1 MNRNI
6 LEKSIKIPDTH
17 VSVRKRKDKS
27 LKVSRINRTPN
38 YLKGTISTENKKSC
52 KYTVPYTNNSNNSN
66 NSNTIQF
73 NDDNNKFE
81 EDLQKALKL
90 SKKEYN
96 KSKKIKKDK
105 VFNLPV
111 QPMSMIPDKF
121 YSEYYQKINQSS
133 DKIVLPDSILS
144 SIYKNTHYNQG
155 NNENELVLF
164 SIKCCSNDDLGISND
179 VIDIDNIIDIDA
191 LNNQINSDNQIE
203 ILGSIG
209 GFIPLDICYLPDM
222 MFYRLN
228 CNINQLCNFTIYESE
243 IPKGK
248 KIILKP
254 ENKRFLDIK
263 DQQELLLNEFNNSF
277 RILYPN
283 QQLIIYSKELK
294 EEVSFIIEKT
304 INELDVENEIIK
316 IYDINLEVDFNI
328 PPEFIPAPIQKSVNK
343 QNNVN
348 NNVDNN
354 DNFNSKFTK
363 LKFNRNITTQDN
375 NNVLSN
381 ETEKEKCKESF
392 VSFSGNCNILD
403 DKHKNKQL
411 TREEIRLKRL
421 KMLQK

>member
-1 MNRNI
+1 
-6 LEKSIKIPDTH
+6 
-17 VSVRKRKDKS
+17 
-27 LKVSRINRTPN
+27 
-38 YLKGTISTENKKSC
+38 
-52 KYTVPYTNNSNNSN
+52 
-66 NSNTIQF
+66 
-73 NDDNNKFE
+73 
-81 EDLQKALKL
+81 
-90 SKKEYN
+90 
-96 KSKKIKKDK
+96 
-105 VFNLPV
+105 
-111 QPMSMIPDKF
+111 MSMIPDKF

-209 GFIPLDICYLPDM
+209 GFVPLDICYLPDM

-283 QQLIIYSKELK
+283 QQLIIHSKELK

-316 IYDINLEVDFNI
+316 IYDVNLEVDFNI
-328 PPEFIPAPIQKSVNK
+328 PPEFIPEPLQQS
-343 QNNVN
+343 QNNVE

-354 DNFNSKFTK
+354 DNFNSKFKK

-375 NNVLSN
+375 NNILSN
-381 ETEKEKCKESF
+381 KTEKEECKESF
-392 VSFSGNCNILD
+392 VSFNGNCNILD
-403 DKHKNKQL
+403 DEHKNKQL

-421 KMLQK
+421 KMFQK

>member
-1 MNRNI
+1 MDENISRLVDLDAEVERFHDDLNENLNQNENNNRIRRSTRLRRMNAN
-6 LEKSIKIPDTH
+6 
-17 VSVRKRKDKS
+17 
-27 LKVSRINRTPN
+27 
-38 YLKGTISTENKKSC
+38 
-52 KYTVPYTNNSNNSN
+52 NNSNTSNITIDSN

-73 NDDNNKFE
+73 NDDNDKFE

-90 SKKEYN
+90 SKKDYN

-144 SIYKNTHYNQG
+144 SIYKNTHF
-155 NNENELVLF
+155 NEGKNELVLL
-164 SIKCCSNDDLGISND
+164 SIKCSSNDDLGISKD
-179 VIDIDNIIDIDA
+179 VIDTDNIIDIDA
-191 LNNQINSDNQIE
+191 LNNQINIDNQIE

-263 DQQELLLNEFNNSF
+263 DQQELLLNSFNNSF

-283 QQLIIYSKELK
+283 QQIIIYSKELN

-316 IYDINLEVDFNI
+316 IYDVNLEVDFNI
-328 PPEFIPAPIQKSVNK
+328 PPEFLPVPTQELQDIQDT
-343 QNNVN
+343 QNNGN
-348 NNVDNN
+348 I
-354 DNFNSKFTK
+354 NSKFTK
-363 LKFNRNITTQDN
+363 LKFNRTTTTQDN
-375 NNVLSN
+375 AIEHISN
-381 ETEKEKCKESF
+381 EKTKDKDKEECEQSF
-392 VSFSGNCNILD
+392 VSFSGNYNILD
-403 DKHKNKQL
+403 DTHENKKKQI
-411 TREEIRLKRL
+411 TKEEIRLKRL
-421 KMLQK
+421 KMLNK